1 MAGEWVKHF
10 LPQLWENGW
19 IDNTGHN
26 GTVQSLFTPFLGDE
40 TRQFSVSSSQYL
52 QSLFCTQGLV
62 KTVVFRRANSISRKD
77 PWLDPILR

>member
-52 QSLFCTQGLV
+52 
-62 KTVVFRRANSISRKD
+62 
-77 PWLDPILR
+77 